1 MYFYLVINS
10 GHQTPLKNPFT
21 EMHRFQ
27 QKGEMTNCAHVKCQE
42 TETNKKKHSDH
53 HYYFVITKVFQFERN
68 RWDFF
73 KKDFLPIESEY
84 T

>member
-1 MYFYLVINS
+1 MYFYLVINA

-42 TETNKKKHSDH
+42 TETNKKKA
-53 HYYFVITKVFQFERN
+53 Q
-68 RWDFF
+68 
-73 KKDFLPIESEY
+73 
-84 T
+84 

>member
-42 TETNKKKHSDH
+42 TETNKKKA
-53 HYYFVITKVFQFERN
+53 Q
-68 RWDFF
+68 
-73 KKDFLPIESEY
+73 
-84 T
+84 